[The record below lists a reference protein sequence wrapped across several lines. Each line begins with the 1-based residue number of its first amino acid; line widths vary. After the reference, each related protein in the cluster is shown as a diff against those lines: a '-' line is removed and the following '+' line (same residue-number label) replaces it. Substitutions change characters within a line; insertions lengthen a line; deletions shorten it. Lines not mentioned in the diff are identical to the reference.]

1 MLGVSKGVSTELIFT
16 KRGCQKALAV
26 HSSPLLASAQPCAR
40 VEGEMIPA
48 QLELDANK
56 HPNAQLAS
64 VGPEVAEFPG
74 MEGGSAALPDSWDPH
89 RRIRGTQGLGKFWAA
104 GSPPCGRWPHGAL
117 HGERCSW
124 RSCGVGPVVCGAVRH
139 RVAHG
144 GAACLSRPEQFTV
157 RAIKAMTQLL

>member
-1 MLGVSKGVSTELIFT
+1 MLGVSKGVSTELICT

-64 VGPEVAEFPG
+64 VGPEVAGFPG
-74 MEGGSAALPDSWDPH
+74 MEGGIS
-89 RRIRGTQGLGKFWAA
+89 
-104 GSPPCGRWPHGAL
+104 SPPRQL
-117 HGERCSW
+117 
-124 RSCGVGPVVCGAVRH
+124 GP
-139 RVAHG
+139 
-144 GAACLSRPEQFTV
+144 S
-157 RAIKAMTQLL
+157 